1 MTPDI
6 AGIPEVPITERE
18 YPMMPLRDIVVF
30 PTMVIPLFVGRPFS
44 IKAVEAASMN
54 DKLIFLVLQ
63 KDKNIEEPKVE
74 DLYTMGVIAHIL
86 RVVPVEENRIKVLVQ
101 GIKRARIKEI
111 SFNDGYYKALVEPVP
126 EEDLT
131 EEELT
136 IEDKALMKSVKELLD
151 KAISLGKQVI
161 PDIAMIIREL
171 ESPARLSD
179 LIASILEMK
188 SKEAQEVLETVDPR
202 ERLRKVHQYLLNEV
216 GILEVKQQIS
226 AQAREQIE
234 KEQREYFLR
243 QQLRAIQEELGEGD
257 ERRAEIEEYRKKL
270 SELQLEES
278 TRKEIE
284 KQINR
289 LEKLHPDSAEA
300 GVLRTWLDWVL
311 ELPWNTKTED
321 NYDLQRAREILD
333 RDHYDLDKVKDRII
347 EYLAVRKLTEGKE
360 SMAQILVFI
369 GPPGVGKTSLGRS
382 IAEALGRKFV
392 RIALGG
398 IRDEAEIRGHRRTY
412 VGAMPG
418 RIIQA
423 IKQAGTKNPLIML
436 DEIDKLAISFQGDP
450 AAALLEV
457 LDPEQNKSFT
467 DLYIGLPFDLSEV
480 IFICTGN
487 RVDTIP
493 TPLLDRME
501 LISLSGYSEE
511 EKLFIAQKH
520 LIPKLI
526 PMHGLEKD
534 EVIFEDEAVLEIIRG
549 YTREAGV
556 RNLQR
561 QISAVLRKIA
571 VKKLK
576 GEKGPFRIK
585 KEDIRKLLG
594 VPKQKPEREKEPLV
608 GIATGLAWT
617 ETGGEIMYIEATKM
631 KGKGGLLL
639 TGSLGDIMK
648 ESAQAALSYIRANAE
663 DFGIDPDVFPQTDI
677 HIHVPEGAV
686 PKDGPSAGVA
696 IATALASL
704 LTDIPVRMDV
714 AMTGEVTLRGRVLPV
729 GGLKE
734 KILAAKRA
742 GIYEVILPEKNKE
755 EVLEDLPEYV
765 REKMKLHFVSNLREV
780 FDIALTKPPYKKK
793 RRRKKS

>member
-1 MTPDI
+1 MHVPQ
-6 AGIPEVPITERE
+6 IPPEPRE
-18 YPMMPLRDIVVF
+18 YPLMPLRDIVVF
-30 PTMVIPLFVGRPFS
+30 PTMVLPLFVGRNFS
-44 IKAVEAASMN
+44 IKAVEEASKG
-54 DKLIFLVLQ
+54 DKLIFLTLQ
-63 KDKNIEEPKVE
+63 KDKDIEEPGE
-74 DLYTMGVIAHIL
+74 DDLYKVGIIAHVL
-86 RVVPVEENRIKVLVQ
+86 RVVPIEENRIKVLVQ
-101 GIKRARIKEI
+101 GIKRGILKRMELR
-111 SFNDGYYKALVEPVP
+111 DGYYTALVEPVD
-126 EEDLT
+126 EKEIG
-131 EEELT
+131 EKELT

-161 PDIAMIIREL
+161 PDIVMIIRDIEDPGKL
-171 ESPARLSD
+171 AD
-179 LIASILEMK
+179 LVASILEMK
-188 SKEAQEVLETVDPR
+188 SKEAQEVLETFDPR
-202 ERLRKVHQYLLNEV
+202 ERLRKIHQFLLNEV
-216 GILEVKQQIS
+216 GLLEVKQQIS

-243 QQLRAIQEELGEGD
+243 QQLKAIQEELGESD

-278 TRKEIE
+278 TKKEIE
-284 KQINR
+284 KQIKR
-289 LEKLHPDSAEA
+289 LERLHPDSAEA
-300 GVLRTWLDWVL
+300 GVIRTWLDWVL
-311 ELPWNTKTED
+311 ELPWNKKTQD
-321 NYDLQRAREILD
+321 NYDLDRAREILD
-333 RDHYDLDKVKDRII
+333 RDHYDLEKVKDRII
-347 EYLAVRKLTEGKE
+347 EYLAVRKLTEGNE
-360 SMAQILVFI
+360 STAQILAFI
-369 GPPGVGKTSLGRS
+369 GPPGVGKTSLGKS

-457 LDPEQNKSFT
+457 LDPEQNKNFT
-467 DLYIGLPFDLSEV
+467 DLYIGLPFDLSDV

-487 RVDTIP
+487 RTDTIP

-501 LISLSGYSEE
+501 LIRLSGYSEE

-520 LIPKLI
+520 LLPKLI
-526 PMHGLEKD
+526 PLHGLKED
-534 EVIFEDEAVLEIIRG
+534 EVKFEDEAILEIIRG

-561 QISAVLRKIA
+561 QISSVLRKIA

-576 GEKGPFRIK
+576 GESGPFVIT
-585 KEDIRKLLG
+585 KEDVRKLLG
-594 VPKQKPEREKEPLV
+594 VPRYKPEREKEPLV

-617 ETGGEIMYIEATKM
+617 EVGGEIMFIEATKM

-648 ESAQAALSYIRANAE
+648 ESAQAALSYIRSNAE
-663 DFGIDPDVFPQTDI
+663 SYGIDPDIFPNIDI

-686 PKDGPSAGVA
+686 PKDGPSAGIA
-696 IATALASL
+696 IATALISL
-704 LTDIPVRMDV
+704 LTDTPVRMDV
-714 AMTGEVTLRGRVLPV
+714 AMTGEITLRGRVLPV

-742 GIYEVILPEKNKE
+742 SIYDVILPEKNRD

-765 REKMKLHFVSNLREV
+765 REKMNLHFVSHLDEV
-780 FDIALTKPPYKKK
+780 FKIALTEYPKKA
-793 RRRKKS
+793 

>member
-1 MTPDI
+1 MNPDLLQV
-6 AGIPEVPITERE
+6 PEVPPHERQ
-18 YPMMPLRDIVVF
+18 YPMMPLRDIVIF
-30 PTMVIPLFVGRPFS
+30 PTMVLPLFVGRDFS
-44 IKAVEAASMN
+44 IKAVETASQG
-54 DKLIFLVLQ
+54 DRLIFLTLQ
-63 KDKNIEEPKVE
+63 KDKDTEEPQQG
-74 DLYTMGVIAHIL
+74 DLYTIGTIAHVL
-86 RVVPVEENRIKVLVQ
+86 RVVPIEEGRIKVLVQ
-101 GIKRARIKEI
+101 GIKRGILKELRRED
-111 SFNDGYYKALVEPVP
+111 SHFVALVEPI
-126 EEDLT
+126 EEPQIDESSLS
-131 EEELT
+131 
-136 IEDKALMKSVKELLD
+136 IEDKALIKSVKELLD
-151 KAISLGKQVI
+151 KAVSLGKQVI
-161 PDIAMIIREL
+161 PDLLMIIREI
-171 ESPARLSD
+171 EDPGRLAD
-179 LIASILEMK
+179 LIATILEMK
-188 SKEAQEVLETVDPR
+188 SKDAQEVLETRDPR
-202 ERLRKVHQYLLNEV
+202 ERLRKVHQFLLNEV

-226 AQAREQIE
+226 TQAREQIE

-243 QQLRAIQEELGEGD
+243 QQLKAIQEELGEAD

-270 SELQLEES
+270 GELDLEEQS
-278 TRKEIE
+278 KKEVE
-284 KQINR
+284 KQIKR
-289 LEKLHPDSAEA
+289 LERLHPDSAEA
-300 GVLRTWLDWVL
+300 GVLRTWLDWIV
-311 ELPWNTKTED
+311 ELPWNRTTED
-321 NYDLQRAREILD
+321 NYDLERARQILD
-333 RDHYDLDKVKDRII
+333 RDHYDLEKVKDRII
-347 EYLAVRKLTEGKE
+347 EYLAVRKLTKE
-360 SMAQILVFI
+360 KGETQAQILAFV

-423 IKQAGTKNPLIML
+423 IKQAGTKNPVIML
-436 DEIDKLAISFQGDP
+436 DEIDKLSVSFQGDP
-450 AAALLEV
+450 SAALLEV

-487 RVDTIP
+487 RADTIP

-501 LISLSGYSEE
+501 LLQLSGYSEE
-511 EKLFIAQKH
+511 EKLFIAQRH

-526 PMHGLEKD
+526 PLHGLKEG
-534 EVIFEDEAVLEIIRG
+534 EVTFEDDAVLEIIRG

-561 QISAVLRKIA
+561 QISSVLRKIA
-571 VKKLK
+571 VRKLK
-576 GEKGPFRIK
+576 GEEGPFTIR

-594 VPKQKPEREKEPLV
+594 VPRYKPEKEKEPLI

-617 ETGGEIMYIEATKM
+617 EVGGEIMFIEATKM

-648 ESAQAALSYIRANAE
+648 ESAQAALSYIKANAE
-663 DFGIDPDVFPQTDI
+663 HLGIDPSVFSEIDI
-677 HIHVPEGAV
+677 HVHVPEGAV

-704 LTDIPVRMDV
+704 LTETPVRMDV
-714 AMTGEVTLRGRVLPV
+714 AMTGEITLRGRVLPV

-742 GIYEVILPEKNKE
+742 GIEEVILPEKNRD
-755 EVLEDLPEYV
+755 EVLEDLPDYV
-765 REKMKLHFVSNLREV
+765 REKIKIHFVSHLDEV
-780 FDIALTKPPYKKK
+780 FSIALTQRTTKVP
-793 RRRKKS
+793 S